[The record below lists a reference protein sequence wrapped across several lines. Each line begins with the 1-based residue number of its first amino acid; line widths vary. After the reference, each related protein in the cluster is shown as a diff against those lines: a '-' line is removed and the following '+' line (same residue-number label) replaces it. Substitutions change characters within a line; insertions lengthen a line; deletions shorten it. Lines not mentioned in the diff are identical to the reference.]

1 MYIYGTG
8 CCKKTIHSWE
18 TKMSMAFKVLHQE
31 PRNSNETA
39 LLSKFEAKQIVVS
52 ENEFINIL
60 ILAFQELVGLL
71 NTLYY
76 TIQGVYKKVLNMQ
89 TKKGMQCIHKL
100 NLFADTMHIMP
111 VNIIV
116 LFLLIIISY

>member
-1 MYIYGTG
+1 
-8 CCKKTIHSWE
+8 
-18 TKMSMAFKVLHQE
+18 MSMAFKVLHQE

-52 ENEFINIL
+52 ENKFIN

-76 TIQGVYKKVLNMQ
+76 TIQGVYKKGVEYAN
-89 TKKGMQCIHKL
+89 KKRYAVC
-100 NLFADTMHIMP
+100 
-111 VNIIV
+111 
-116 LFLLIIISY
+116 S